1 MNPLDLPFG
10 KKPKVEPGEKIPHF
24 IGVRNEAVRDDSE
37 AELSITIIVRGLKG
51 FPSGEYKLK
60 WESGSSLG
68 HYLSRLRMKSIAI
81 RSAVRNE
88 RDLEAGRLRMNYV
101 PEPGSRI
108 IVSNARLSSVA
119 HLQRSN
125 HNAETVARKMG
136 GGARVAHFPLRK
148 R

>member
-10 KKPKVEPGEKIPHF
+10 KKPKVEPEERVPHF

-37 AELSITIIVRGLKG
+37 AELTITIIVRGIKG
-51 FPSGEYKLK
+51 FPGGEYKLK

-81 RSAVRNE
+81 RSAMRNE
-88 RDLEAGRLRMNYV
+88 ADLEAGRLRTNYI

-108 IVSNARLSSVA
+108 IVSNAKLSTAA

-136 GGARVAHFPLRK
+136 GGARVVHFPLK